1 MVNERT
7 INELILSSRIDA
19 DLFNSVYQEVYEDL
33 GVDVVVKLHKMYRGM
48 QITFPMRLI
57 NPEYIS
63 RCVMDEYDGSNLKE
77 LAVKYSY
84 SEKTIRRMIKKQIK
98 A

>member
-1 MVNERT
+1 
-7 INELILSSRIDA
+7 
-19 DLFNSVYQEVYEDL
+19 VYEKVVKELVSSGKMDL
-33 GVDVVVKLHKMYRGM
+33 GVFNIVYGEICDELGIDIAVRIHQMYRGM